1 MTATVTTTTKVR
13 WCTTWYADAD
23 GDDYGNPSSS
33 RLYCDPEGIFN
44 ETDNDDCDDG
54 DSSVYPGAPETCD
67 LVDSDCDD
75 SLLDGG
81 EPDFDGDGFP
91 DCADDDVDGDGY
103 TTDTDCDDLDPDVN
117 PGATDT
123 NATEG
128 LDDDCDG
135 SIDEDSV
142 VAALASDAVLIFTEA
157 QVNPF
162 SPGTENS
169 REWFEARTPAGSRFH
184 RQLGVRELQPELW
197 DVCVLPRESG

>member
-1 MTATVTTTTKVR
+1 MTETH
-13 WCTTWYADAD
+13 
-23 GDDYGNPSSS
+23 PST
-33 RLYCDPEGIFN
+33 P
-44 ETDNDDCDDG
+44 
-54 DSSVYPGAPETCD
+54 APRVCD
-67 LVDSDCDD
+67 LVDNDCDE

-162 SPGTENS
+162 SPPPRTRESGS
-169 REWFEARTPAGSRFH
+169 RPGTPAAH
-184 RQLGVRELQPELW
+184 ALPRQLDVRELQSEHW